1 VLPAFFSFH
10 WRKRL
15 RPEAFQEQADA
26 PQRRIYL
33 GNAPA
38 SRGRIALSSQDPIGA
53 KDEKIRK

>member
-1 VLPAFFSFH
+1 MLPAFFSFH

-15 RPEAFQEQADA
+15 RPEAFQERADA
-26 PQRRIYL
+26 PQRRICL

-38 SRGRIALSSQDPIGA
+38 SRGRIALSSQDPTSA